1 MDKEKEKTHKVTSK
15 QVVAII
21 GIVLLALMY
30 IVTLVTA
37 IADSSASAK
46 WFRLSLFGTLAIPLV
61 IWIYTWM
68 YARLTGKRAIGDPD
82 NASVPPED
90 MPSEK

>member
-1 MDKEKEKTHKVTSK
+1 MDKEKEKTRKVTSK

-90 MPSEK
+90 MPSKK

>member
-1 MDKEKEKTHKVTSK
+1 MDKEKEKTRKVTSK

>member
-1 MDKEKEKTHKVTSK
+1 MDKEKAHGRKITSK

-21 GIVLLALMY
+21 GIVLLILMY
-30 IVTLVTA
+30 IMTLVTA

-68 YARLTGKRAIGDPD
+68 YARLTGKHAIGDPD
-82 NASVPPED
+82 NESVPTED
-90 MPSEK
+90 IPSEK